1 MTELV
6 ITGGRVVD
14 PGQGVDGRL
23 DVHVRDG
30 RIVAL
35 LEPDVAAV
43 AAPGATQVDA
53 SGGVV
58 LPGLIDLHGH
68 WYDAS
73 PYGVD
78 PLASLAGGATCA
90 VDAGTAG
97 YGNFEA
103 FRRHVIEA
111 SPVRVL
117 AYVHVAAAGLAAS
130 MVGELED
137 IRYARPRETAAII
150 RAHRDVVVGVKVRIG
165 VGACGANSAV
175 ALVKAVE
182 AAELAGTPIMA
193 HIADGADMPTVLAM
207 LRPGD
212 VVTHSLTGSGTGIL
226 DDEGRISTAA
236 WEARRRGILFDV
248 GHGCGSFTWRTAG
261 RAIDEGFAP
270 DTISTDL
277 HRYSITH
284 PVVDLPT
291 TMAKLRHLGMSD
303 AEVFAAVTSRAAAAL
318 GRDDVGSLA
327 PGSRADVTVLRPG
340 VATKLTDSA
349 GISQVVEAPWRP
361 SLAVL
366 DGVVWDPA
374 AIRVP
379 LRAFVDADHEVDCT
393 APLT

>member
-1 MTELV
+1 MSELV
-6 ITGGRVVD
+6 IAGGRVID
-14 PGQGVDGRL
+14 PGRGVDASL
-23 DVHVRDG
+23 DVLVRDG

-35 LEPDVAAV
+35 LEPGAAAV
-43 AAPGATQVDA
+43 AAPGATFVDA
-53 SGGVV
+53 TGAVV

-97 YGNFEA
+97 YGNFDA
-103 FRRHVIEA
+103 FRRYVIEP

-130 MVGELED
+130 MVGELEE

-150 RAHRDVVVGVKVRIG
+150 RAHREVVVGVKVRIG
-165 VGACGANSAV
+165 SGACGANSAA
-175 ALVKAVE
+175 ALEKAVE

-193 HIADGADMPTVLAM
+193 HIADGAPMETVLAT

-212 VVTHSLTGSGTGIL
+212 VVTHALTGSGLGIL
-226 DDEGRISTAA
+226 GADGRISRAA
-236 WEARRRGILFDV
+236 WDARRRGVLFDV
-248 GHGCGSFTWRTAG
+248 GHGCGSFTWQTAG
-261 RAIDEGFAP
+261 QAIAEGFAP

-277 HRYSITH
+277 HRYSISH
-284 PVVDLPT
+284 PVIDLPT

-303 AEVFAAVTSRAAAAL
+303 TEVFAAVTSRAAAAL

-327 PGSRADVTVLRPG
+327 PGSRADITVLRPG
-340 VATKLTDSA
+340 PAATLTDSV

-361 SLAVL
+361 ALVVL
-366 DGVVWDPA
+366 DGAVWDPA
-374 AIRVP
+374 TVTVP

-393 APLT
+393 APLN